1 LRLAKNHQ
9 LSLIIF
15 ISIIF
20 MITTVQQP
28 SFQSTVDTSSLTV
41 LPRDEDSGDNE
52 QGSKNHTNTA
62 LGNKVELLLLIN
74 STSHNATR
82 PVELLLNYSGC
93 IDEGAIYIHGVWTP
107 REEAIEQAERTN
119 TSIEQ
124 AKNNLS
130 LPTDKKLPIFIFIW
144 KGNTE
149 LSESGWL
156 DAKSNT
162 IAAGHEL
169 AEIIAKS
176 KDVCPDDKIRIIA
189 HSLGSRVVLSA
200 LDSLEN
206 NNTRWKEGGHNLTSV
221 HIMGAAADH
230 EKVSKNQS
238 DIDDSSFDDGKVYGI
253 AIERNVVN
261 FTNLYNPEDDMLE
274 RVNETEQK
282 TDHNQMDVYPLYEK
296 DDALGWRG
304 NASIDKVDLPSNY
317 NETNVQNEILA
328 IKDAD
333 AGAIIEAPFP
343 ACDVFKYNSIS
354 KSFDCTISHTIRGDN
369 HKGYI
374 GFRDPN
380 DHSRLISDEGDGA
393 IDVVVSDWWLN

>member
-1 LRLAKNHQ
+1 LRLAKIHR
-9 LSLIIF
+9 LFLFTF

-20 MITTVQQP
+20 MITTVQHP
-28 SFQSTVDTSSLTV
+28 SFQSTADTSSLTA
-41 LPRDEDSGDNE
+41 LPHDEDSRDNE
-52 QGSKNHTNTA
+52 QESKNQRNTTS
-62 LGNKVELLLLIN
+62 GNKVELLLLIN
-74 STSHNATR
+74 STQHDATR
-82 PVELLLNYSGC
+82 PVELLLNNSGC
-93 IDEGAIYIHGVWTP
+93 IDEGSIYIHGVWTP

-119 TSIEQ
+119 MSIEQ
-124 AKNNLS
+124 AKNNLP

-144 KGNTE
+144 KGNTQS
-149 LSESGWL
+149 SESGWL
-156 DAKSNT
+156 EAKNNT

-200 LDSLEN
+200 LDGLEN
-206 NNTRWKEGGHNLTSV
+206 NNIRWKERDHNITSI
-221 HIMGAAADH
+221 HLMGAAADH

-238 DIDDSSFDDGKVYGI
+238 DIDRSSFDDGKVYGY

-282 TDHNQMDVYPLYEK
+282 TDHNQTDVYPLYEK

-304 NASIDKVDLPSNY
+304 NASIDKADLPFNY

-328 IKDAD
+328 IEDAD
-333 AGAIIEAPFP
+333 AGAIIEDPFP
-343 ACDVFKYNSIS
+343 VCDVFKYNSTS
-354 KSFDCTISHTIRGDN
+354 KSFECTISHTIRGDN
-369 HKGYI
+369 HKGYM

-380 DHSRLISDEGDGA
+380 DYSRLISDEGDGA
-393 IDVVVSDWWLN
+393 IDVIVSDWWLN